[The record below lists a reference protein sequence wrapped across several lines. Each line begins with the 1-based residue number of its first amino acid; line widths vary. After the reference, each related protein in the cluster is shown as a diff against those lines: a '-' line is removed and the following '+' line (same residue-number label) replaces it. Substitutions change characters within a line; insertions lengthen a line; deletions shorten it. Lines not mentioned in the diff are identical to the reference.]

1 MEKLHHYYGHVSVN
15 KLEQLVRNSER
26 LDEKTRRFITEV
38 KEKCVSCKLNKNS
51 IPKPTV
57 SLLRATKFNQVVTL
71 DLKEFKKRSEEKF
84 RYILYII
91 ECIPDLLQQRSSQI
105 KDQRQWERK
114 Y

>member
-1 MEKLHHYYGHVSVN
+1 M
-15 KLEQLVRNSER
+15 
-26 LDEKTRRFITEV
+26 

-91 ECIPDLLQQRSSQI
+91 ECSRSGASAHHEGMETTAQKKEIAISNRKGGKSYEKPKLQREKESIRIRWITDKVLQMQM
-105 KDQRQWERK
+105 
-114 Y
+114 